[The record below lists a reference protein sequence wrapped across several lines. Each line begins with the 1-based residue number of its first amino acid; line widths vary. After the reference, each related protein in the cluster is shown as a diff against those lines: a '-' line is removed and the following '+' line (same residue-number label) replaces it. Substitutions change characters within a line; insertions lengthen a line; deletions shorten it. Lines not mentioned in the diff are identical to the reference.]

1 MIRLDEIR
9 RIAEWLAEVCDD
21 DERLFADYIEGET
34 DVYAMLSQ
42 VYDRIASDEELL
54 AGIKERQDAL
64 AERKKRLEH
73 RRDMNREAIG
83 KILRAAGIKK
93 AELVECTVSVRDGKA
108 KLVVN
113 DPDAVPA
120 EYTRTKVEV
129 DKSLVNAAFADAE
142 ELPNWLMRS
151 EPRDT
156 VTIRGR

>member
-9 RIAEWLAEVCDD
+9 RIAEWLAEVCED
-21 DERLFADYIEGET
+21 DERLFADMTEAESPAQ
-34 DVYAMLSQ
+34 DLLEQ

-54 AGIKERQDAL
+54 AGIEERQEAL
-64 AERKKRLEH
+64 SERKKRLEH

-129 DKSLVNAAFADAE
+129 DKTAINEAFAGVD
-142 ELPNWLMRS
+142 ELPNWLVRT
-151 EPRDT
+151 EAHD
-156 VTIRGR
+156 VITIRGR

>member
-9 RIAEWLAEVCDD
+9 RIAEWLAEVCED
-21 DERLFADYIEGET
+21 DERLFADMTEAESPAQ
-34 DVYAMLSQ
+34 DLLEQ

-54 AGIKERQDAL
+54 TGITARQIEL

-83 KILRAAGIKK
+83 KILRAANIKK
-93 AELVECTVSVRDGKA
+93 AELVECTVSVREGKA
-108 KLVVN
+108 KLIVN

-129 DKSLVNAAFADAE
+129 DKKAINEAFADAE
-142 ELPNWLMRS
+142 ELPNWLVVSPATDVVSIRS
-151 EPRDT
+151 K
-156 VTIRGR
+156 

>member
-9 RIAEWLAEVCDD
+9 RIAEWLTEVCED
-21 DERLFADYIEGET
+21 DERLFADMTEAESPAQ
-34 DVYAMLSQ
+34 DLLEQ

-54 AGIKERQDAL
+54 AGIKERQEAL

-93 AELVECTVSVRDGKA
+93 AELVECTVSVREGKP
-108 KLVVN
+108 KLIVN

-120 EYTRTKVEV
+120 EYTRMNVEV
-129 DKSLVNAAFADAE
+129 DKKAINEAFADAE
-142 ELPNWLMRS
+142 ELPNWLAVSPATDVVSIRS
-151 EPRDT
+151 K
-156 VTIRGR
+156 